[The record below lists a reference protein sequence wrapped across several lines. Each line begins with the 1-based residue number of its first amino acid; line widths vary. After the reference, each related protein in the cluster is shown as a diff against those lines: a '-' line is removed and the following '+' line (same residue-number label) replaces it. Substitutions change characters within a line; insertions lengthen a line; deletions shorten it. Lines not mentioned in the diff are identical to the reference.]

1 MTSTAAERVA
11 GWTLLGVATF
21 QAALALGAPWGEA
34 AYGGA
39 NTGVLPVEQ
48 RLSSAVAAPVYLA
61 LAGVAFGTVGTPTVR
76 RRVLRTA
83 SVVIGGGAL
92 LNLASPS
99 IVERLL
105 WVPVTVVAAIALWKA
120 APAHAVPVQ
129 RQVA

>member
-1 MTSTAAERVA
+1 MSTTAERVA
-11 GWTLLGVATF
+11 GWTLVGVATF

-39 NTGVLPVEQ
+39 NTGVLPAEQ
-48 RLSSAVAAPVYLA
+48 RLSSAIAAPVYLA
-61 LAGVAFGTVGTPTVR
+61 LAGVALGIVGTPTVR

-83 SVVIGGGAL
+83 SVVIGAGAL

-105 WVPVTVVAAIALWKA
+105 WVPVTVVASVALWKA
-120 APAHAVPVQ
+120 APAREVLEVG
-129 RQVA
+129 VA